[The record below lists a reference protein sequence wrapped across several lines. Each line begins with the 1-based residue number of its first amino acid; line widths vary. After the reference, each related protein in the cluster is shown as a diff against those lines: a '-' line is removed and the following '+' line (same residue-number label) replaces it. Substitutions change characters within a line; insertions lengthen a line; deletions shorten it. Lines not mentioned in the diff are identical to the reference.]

1 MIWRLGLILLFLCL
15 FSVLV
20 RADTFH
26 LNNLYQL
33 KLKLLIETNMQLPA
47 LPNNRNHFPFSQFNK
62 NKIFLSE
69 TKNRLHNLFSSF
81 ERDLVDSQQKLGKV
95 LSSLPK
101 NVSTS
106 QDLDCCQNVQYSG
119 NKSNEFVNK
128 AVACQRTFTIEHG
141 HCQSSMHLSTDVINN
156 WKRKDMI
163 QEHILEQWY
172 SSMHRQCVKTFV
184 YPAKKDQS
192 LCIETTGL
200 HNLKKEAI
208 ANTLLPRR
216 RNWAFLFDV
225 DTFLEAGDEKSA
237 TLLLGNAAGLA
248 FSTVQFASPRDYFF
262 VSGLHIDRQSTDIY
276 HCNNSENVKELF
288 SSYSLPG
295 NAKKLFTVSSDAL
308 NTYPKLSEQ
317 MERLLRSIDSEGQNG
332 ETILLLFTWLRPS
345 DVEEQHRKIL
355 QFQSL
360 FANIHLVVFRMGN
373 VILPLD
379 SLNDDYW
386 THQFN
391 ISVRSK
397 NVELVTPSRQA
408 KTLNFPQIFP
418 RSQWGPLQGHSPR
431 FHYTYPDDKK
441 ESLSISMVVSDS
453 RNEYVDGVVGID
465 IKYSRILG
473 EINYHTTENMTLF
486 VTDAYGSVIYHRS
499 ITYRRSQG
507 FIPITFVEPALSSFF
522 QEEQLSPSKFFSNIL
537 DTGETKDLAMVLN
550 GTEFSYSC
558 SRLASSPFVVCSSFV
573 GSQYSYDISLDPRIE
588 NFHVDSTFEPNII
601 YHSSITSRDDKS
613 CKYFGQLS
621 VSEVR
626 KIALFVSKRALLL
639 YTTRLDISMRDSN
652 RFEMFFQKLYDG
664 WKTEEIFKNISK
676 ISLYHLRS
684 VALKWGADK
693 SFENAS
699 FIRRYAATND
709 GFMIMQPAARL
720 DTDMDINDLNWYKKA
735 TKSDGIHFSSPWLD
749 TSEAGYVLSVSWKV
763 PLSNYSFIVVGFD
776 ITVESLYSHF
786 LYNTQ
791 KAVNPECQ
799 PEIGKDCFLF
809 NDEGNLVAHPRI
821 WNASI
826 DSKGIS
832 GWHWRTINIFSLAY
846 RETEFFSFVSKDSSF
861 FSPSQCYDYNSM
873 ERRFAQH
880 FRPSYVSDN
889 TQLKFGSGNATL
901 FNVRRLKGTNL
912 LLGIKAVPNFNAL
925 QNRFCFC
932 ASSHREECFLPL
944 PYFNECW
951 CSCTIPHDVGHQCRQ
966 EAEVLQDHWSP
977 CDKESELLQFQEKR
991 LTYAQSKLGQCVD
1004 FNCHSI
1010 AEQSACDQSRGCRW
1024 CEYEKLSYSSNQSEP
1039 IVPLARPYCERLDHC
1054 FMRIHNFYPYPS
1066 IYTPG
1071 ARIANI
1077 HHGSSSTTTPIGP
1090 VAGGVLASSIVI
1102 ALAVFLIRHERQR
1115 RNLVALYNANYTSDV
1130 NVQVAVQEIDDHS
1143 LEQDEDDIGYLNMLH
1158 PLPVIA
1164 VRNER
1169 RHPHLR
1175 NYGTD
1180 SDHGYSTMS
1189 PHEDSEPNPGAYS
1202 DATSVDRSVVDQSS
1216 PTDEESERSST
1227 CTGVSASTIAKAK
1240 KIAHQSC
1247 SLQKTSCKSAPSSSR
1262 SLHRNTAPQRDT
1274 KHPPTLNVVTSS
1286 DAGSVSEVEAE
1297 VHTAPVTNTVPL
1309 AFC

>member
-1 MIWRLGLILLFLCL
+1 MSVNLGLVVSLC
-15 FSVLV
+15 VLV
-20 RADTFH
+20 ALAIADKFH
-26 LNNLYQL
+26 PNNLYQL
-33 KLKLLIETNMQLPA
+33 KLKLLIETNMQLPTV
-47 LPNNRNHFPFSQFNK
+47 PRSHNHFPTSRFNK
-62 NKIFLSE
+62 NNIFLAE
-69 TKNRLHNLFSSF
+69 TKNRLQNLFSSF
-81 ERDLVDSQQKLGKV
+81 ERDLVDSQHKLGKV

-106 QDLDCCQNVQYSG
+106 QDLDCCQDVQYSG
-119 NKSNEFVNK
+119 NRSNEFVNK

-141 HCQSSMHLSTDVINN
+141 HCQSTMHLSTDVINN

-163 QEHILEQWY
+163 QEHYLEQWY

-200 HNLKKEAI
+200 HNMKKEAI
-208 ANTLLPRR
+208 ANTLLPKRR
-216 RNWAFLFDV
+216 SWAFLFDV
-225 DTFLEAGDEKSA
+225 ETFLEASDEKSS

-248 FSTVQFASPRDYFF
+248 FSTVQFASPRDHFF
-262 VSGLHIDRQSTDIY
+262 VSGLHIDRQSTGIY

-295 NAKKLFTVSSDAL
+295 NARKLFAKTAGAKYS
-308 NTYPKLSEQ
+308 YPRLSEQ
-317 MERLLRSIDSEGQNG
+317 MERLLRSLNSEGHDG
-332 ETILLLFTWLRPS
+332 ETILLLFTWLRPA
-345 DVEEQHRKIL
+345 DVQKQHAKIL
-355 QFQSL
+355 EFQSL
-360 FANIHLVVFRMGN
+360 FANVHLVVFRMGN

-386 THQFN
+386 THHFN

-418 RSQWGPLQGHSPR
+418 RSQWAPLQIHSPQ

-441 ESLSISMVVSDS
+441 ESLSVSMVVSDE
-453 RNEYVDGVVGID
+453 RNDYVDGVVGID
-465 IKYSRILG
+465 IKYSKIFS
-473 EINYHTTENMTLF
+473 EINFHTTDNMTLF
-486 VTDAYGSVIYHRS
+486 VTDAYGAVIFHRS
-499 ITYRRSQG
+499 ITYKRSQG
-507 FIPITFVEPALSSFF
+507 FIPIRFVEPVLNSLIERDESRSSYA
-522 QEEQLSPSKFFSNIL
+522 FFSKIL
-537 DTGETKDLAMVLN
+537 ESRLTKNFEVIMN
-550 GTEFSYSC
+550 GTEYFYSC
-558 SRLASSPFVVCSSFV
+558 SPLANSPFVVCSSFV
-573 GSQYSYDISLDPRIE
+573 GNQFSYDISVDPRIE
-588 NFHVDSTFEPNII
+588 NLNTDSQLVPNIM
-601 YHSSITSRDDKS
+601 YHSSVTPRNDKS
-613 CKYFGQLS
+613 CKYFGQVA

-626 KIALFVSKRALLL
+626 RIALFVSKRALLL
-639 YTTRLDISMRDSN
+639 YTTRLDISMRESN
-652 RFEMFFQKLYDG
+652 RFEMFFHKLYDS

-676 ISLYHLRS
+676 VSLHHLRS
-684 VALKWGADK
+684 AALKWGADT

-709 GFMIMQPAARL
+709 GFMILQPAARL
-720 DTDMDINDLNWYKKA
+720 DTNMDINNLNWYKKA
-735 TKSDGIHFSSPWLD
+735 TQSEGIHFSSPWLD
-749 TSEAGYVLSVSWKV
+749 TSEAGYVLSVSWRV
-763 PLSNYSFIVVGFD
+763 PFSNHSYIVVGFD
-776 ITVESLYSHF
+776 ITVESLFSHF

-799 PEIGKDCFLF
+799 PEVGKDCFLF

-826 DSKGIS
+826 DSKGIT
-832 GWHWRTINIFSLAY
+832 GWHWRNINIFSLAY
-846 RETEFFSFVSKDSSF
+846 RETEFFSVVSKDANF
-861 FSPSQCYDYNSM
+861 FSSQQCYDYNSM
-873 ERRFAQH
+873 ERRFSQQFKPA
-880 FRPSYVSDN
+880 YMSDN
-889 TQLKFGSGNATL
+889 AQLKFGSENTTS

-912 LLGIKAVPNFNAL
+912 LLGIKVVPNFNAL

-944 PYFNECW
+944 PYLNDCW
-951 CSCTIPHDVGHQCRQ
+951 CSCTIRYDVGHQCRQ
-966 EAEVLQDHWSP
+966 EAEVLQDKWSP
-977 CDKESELLQFQEKR
+977 CEKEPELLEFHEKR
-991 LTYAQSKLGQCVD
+991 LTYPQSKLGQCFD
-1004 FNCHSI
+1004 FSCHSI

-1024 CEYEKLSYSSNQSEP
+1024 CEYEKLSYSSNQSDQ
-1039 IVPLARPYCERLDHC
+1039 IVPLSRPYCERLDHC

-1066 IYTPG
+1066 IYSSG
-1071 ARIANI
+1071 ARIANL

-1130 NVQVAVQEIDDHS
+1130 NVQVAVHEIDDHS

-1158 PLPVIA
+1158 PLPIIA
-1164 VRNER
+1164 ARNER
-1169 RHPHLR
+1169 RHAHLR

-1202 DATSVDRSVVDQSS
+1202 DATSVDRSVIDHSS

-1227 CTGVSASTIAKAK
+1227 CTGVSASTIG
-1240 KIAHQSC
+1240 KIAQQSC
-1247 SLQKTSCKSAPSSSR
+1247 SLQTNSSKTSSR
-1262 SLHRNTAPQRDT
+1262 PLHSMHHRNIAASQAPKQ
-1274 KHPPTLNVVTSS
+1274 PTLNVLRSS

-1297 VHTAPVTNTVPL
+1297 VHTAPVTGSVPL